1 MGRFVVSRSL
11 QMLASLLCAVTLV
24 FVAVT
29 QLPGDPVRA
38 LFGFRAP
45 PPEIY
50 QAIRDQFHLDESL
63 WRQYTLYVTDVARL
77 DFGNSYPRNAFGTS
91 RVGPEVLGVV
101 RASLPA
107 SAVILAGAVAIQL
120 IVGVTAGLLAAW
132 RRGARL
138 GRMVY
143 VIALLLVSTPALV
156 AAYTLRHVF
165 STELDLLPYV
175 GVSQWRGFVLPIL
188 ALAALSTG
196 YVILLTR
203 TEILETLAEPFIRA
217 ARGRGLSAQRVVGV
231 HALRASLTPV
241 VTFIAA
247 STGELFLGLLIVEGV
262 FGVPGLGGT
271 LFEAIA
277 DRDRTLLVGLVTIV
291 MLFVIVANAL
301 ADVLAAALDPR
312 IRLAATRTP

>member
-11 QMLASLLCAVTLV
+11 QMFASLLCAVTLV

-29 QLPGDPVRA
+29 QLPGDPIRA

-50 QAIRDQFHLDESL
+50 QAIRDQFHLDEPL
-63 WRQYTLYVTDVARL
+63 WQQYTLYLADVARL
-77 DFGNSYPRNAFGTS
+77 DFGNSYQLNPFGNA
-91 RVGPEVLGVV
+91 RVGAAVLDVV
-101 RASLPA
+101 RASLPF
-107 SAVILAGAVAIQL
+107 SAVILAGAVTIQL
-120 IVGVTAGLLAAW
+120 LVGITAGLLAAW

-138 GRMVY
+138 GRTVY
-143 VIALLLVSTPALV
+143 VVALLLVSTPALV
-156 AAYTLRHVF
+156 AAYGLRHVF
-165 STELDLLPYV
+165 SAELHLLPYV
-175 GVSQWRGFVLPIL
+175 GVSQWTGFVLPTL

-203 TEILETLAEPFIRA
+203 TEVLETLAEPFIQA
-217 ARGRGLSAQRVVGV
+217 ARGRGLSARRVVGV

-247 STGELFLGLLIVEGV
+247 NTGELFLGLLIVEGV

-277 DRDRTLLVGLVTIV
+277 NRDRIMLVGLVTMV
-291 MLFVIVANAL
+291 MIFVIVANAV

-312 IRLAATRTP
+312 IRLANTPNA